1 MAETLE
7 EDTERRSVARKST
20 YDPKTAASAR
30 RTVKGIRTKH
40 HENRHGHESSCKNF
54 LFGHV
59 GIMTSIV
66 TREIQPV
73 KPDCQI

>member
-40 HENRHGHESSCKNF
+40 HENSMDTRVVARTSF
-54 LFGHV
+54 LD
-59 GIMTSIV
+59 M
-66 TREIQPV
+66 
-73 KPDCQI
+73 